1 MGGRVGGV
9 GLSLKTMDGLSSIG
23 SRGGIESKGG
33 RFRKGGRGGEME
45 SVPVTRVRSTGLA

>member
-45 SVPVTRVRSTGLA
+45 RVPVTRVRSTGLA